1 MVVLA
6 CDRSCWGKTLMD
18 WLSHLYRFS
27 YYFFN
32 QLIFGFMVILEDI
45 HQLGRKRTM
54 LLNLASSE
62 LWVKLNQW
70 ENVRHSLLQKKEVLP
85 WLTFSEN
92 KNIWSIQFRRVCL
105 LHLYLRPTA
114 AGPATFR
121 SPWQSRPHCPVI
133 DVGVAWVI
141 RQLLTHPTRIILLH
155 VCLASVLCSLED
167 INSLRWRTQ
176 IKFKKFSPRLRG

>member
-1 MVVLA
+1 MIRSLFALIANVSLLLVPVATLSEVRVHCYLLAMVLSTQ
-6 CDRSCWGKTLMD
+6 RKGWSCWGKTLMD

-92 KNIWSIQFRRVCL
+92 KNIWSSKGNWYREE
-105 LHLYLRPTA
+105 
-114 AGPATFR
+114 
-121 SPWQSRPHCPVI
+121 S
-133 DVGVAWVI
+133 
-141 RQLLTHPTRIILLH
+141 
-155 VCLASVLCSLED
+155 
-167 INSLRWRTQ
+167 
-176 IKFKKFSPRLRG
+176 